1 MSKPKA
7 GKSLVRGARE
17 ALAYTRGARQ
27 GFVAHVPKREALFVE
42 ELTDADL
49 EAIAK
54 AEVPSGYDHLDAE
67 CED

>member
-17 ALAYTRGARQ
+17 ALAYAR
-27 GFVAHVPKREALFVE
+27 LFVE